1 MDEDRIAEIAERG
14 GMTEDEAR
22 IFYHLDKIR
31 ELYGK
36 LPRQDMPG
44 NIRWFDAWN
53 TMIHMLGER
62 VLHRERPEI
71 WRRQFLDPEPSGPE
85 DDLAP

>member
-36 LPRQDMPG
+36 LPGQDLPG
-44 NIRWFDAWN
+44 NIRWYDA
-53 TMIHMLGER
+53 
-62 VLHRERPEI
+62 
-71 WRRQFLDPEPSGPE
+71 
-85 DDLAP
+85 